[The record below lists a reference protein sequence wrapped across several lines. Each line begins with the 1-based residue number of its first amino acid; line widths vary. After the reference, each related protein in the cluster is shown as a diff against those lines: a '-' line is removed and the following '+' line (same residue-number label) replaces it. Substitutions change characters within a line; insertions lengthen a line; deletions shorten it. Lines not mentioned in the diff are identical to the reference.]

1 MIQKFS
7 VKFCVILAN
16 FGKVGFNLSFRKLCM
31 NFTVNAIIF
40 CDHVQEIN
48 FLFDILIENLLNW
61 KKKIFEVGNE
71 AKYKTCSPLEKT
83 WWSPGSTLELDILT
97 AVHLIC
103 TLHFVHVCYCQAHVR
118 SFWSTKKKKKKKS
131 KFNLIYLFLT
141 EIRHL

>member
-48 FLFDILIENLLNW
+48 FLFDVLIENLLNW

-118 SFWSTKKKKKKKS
+118 SFWSTKKKK
-131 KFNLIYLFLT
+131 NLNSIWYIYF
-141 EIRHL
+141 